1 MNEQLRPIPL
11 RADPR
16 LLALRNVASLVRAVI
31 ALAIGKLENRGD
43 ERSILKNRW
52 PEDTIAPLILRAA
65 TAPNMLAG
73 TPALAQTIVADVIA
87 TLGPQNAGARLLQS
101 GLQLQF
107 DRYATILVPSV
118 QALSTQSSF
127 VGEGAPIPI
136 HNLTTAAAS
145 LVPRKIGTGVV
156 LTREMLE
163 ASNSQAIVT
172 DVLLR
177 SVALAFDV
185 IITFGY
191 PPALVAKTLAQDIPI
206 VCTGAGD
213 PVATGLAQ
221 SLARPGG
228 NLTGVTEL
236 AAELSAK
243 RLEILKEAVPNLKK
257 AAMLFNAADLGMT
270 LRSRAAEAAAKVLN
284 VSVQSLGVREPSD
297 FGDAFAEMT
306 RSPPDA
312 ILMVSDTLT
321 GLNRKLVMEFAANN
335 RLPAMYEF
343 GYLVRDGGLMSY
355 GPNLRETGKIV
366 GDLVARILRGAR
378 PADLPLEQP
387 THFEFIVNLK
397 TAKSIGFIF
406 PPALLARADEAIE

>member
-1 MNEQLRPIPL
+1 MRRREFIAGCCASAAWSLIARAQPQPRTYRVGLLASRPIGDSEERRIAIREVL
-11 RADPR
+11 AEQGFVEGRNLLFEPR
-16 LLALRNVASLVRAVI
+16 WGNFLSENVEAL
-31 ALAIGKLENRGD
+31 K
-43 ERSILKNRW
+43 
-52 PEDTIAPLILRAA
+52 AA
-65 TAPNMLAG
+65 R
-73 TPALAQTIVADVIA
+73 V
-87 TLGPQNAGARLLQS
+87 
-101 GLQLQF
+101 
-107 DRYATILVPSV
+107 
-118 QALSTQSSF
+118 
-127 VGEGAPIPI
+127 
-136 HNLTTAAAS
+136 
-145 LVPRKIGTGVV
+145 
-156 LTREMLE
+156 
-163 ASNSQAIVT
+163 
-172 DVLLR
+172 
-177 SVALAFDV
+177 DV

-191 PPALVAKTLAQDIPI
+191 PPSLAAKTLAEDIPI

-297 FGDAFAEMT
+297 FGNAFAEMT

-321 GLNRKLVMEFAANN
+321 GLNRKLVMEFAATN

-343 GYLVRDGGLMSY
+343 GFLVRDGGLMSY

-397 TAKSIGFIF
+397 TANSIGFLF

>member
-1 MNEQLRPIPL
+1 MRRREFIAGCCASAAWSLIARAQPQPRTYRVGLLGSRPIGDSEERRIAIREVL
-11 RADPR
+11 AAHDLIEGRNLLFEPR
-16 LLALRNVASLVRAVI
+16 WGNSLSENVEAL
-31 ALAIGKLENRGD
+31 K
-43 ERSILKNRW
+43 
-52 PEDTIAPLILRAA
+52 AA
-65 TAPNMLAG
+65 R
-73 TPALAQTIVADVIA
+73 V
-87 TLGPQNAGARLLQS
+87 
-101 GLQLQF
+101 
-107 DRYATILVPSV
+107 
-118 QALSTQSSF
+118 
-127 VGEGAPIPI
+127 
-136 HNLTTAAAS
+136 
-145 LVPRKIGTGVV
+145 
-156 LTREMLE
+156 
-163 ASNSQAIVT
+163 
-172 DVLLR
+172 
-177 SVALAFDV
+177 DV

-191 PPALVAKTLAQDIPI
+191 PASLAAKTLAKDIPI

-243 RLEILKEAVPNLKK
+243 RLEFLKEAVPNLKK

-297 FGDAFAEMT
+297 FGNAFAEMT

-343 GYLVRDGGLMSY
+343 GFLVRDGGLMSY

-397 TAKSIGFIF
+397 TAKNIGFIF